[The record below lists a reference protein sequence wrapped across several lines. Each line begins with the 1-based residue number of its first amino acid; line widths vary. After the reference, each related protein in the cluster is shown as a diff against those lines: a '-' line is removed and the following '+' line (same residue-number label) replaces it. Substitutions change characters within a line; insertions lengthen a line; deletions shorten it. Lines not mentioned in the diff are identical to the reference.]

1 MAINKV
7 PITGCTVKIKAVGGA
22 NTEAEIE
29 CIKGDLTID
38 WGTYPTDKTICH
50 KIGTVYEKATEPE
63 FDSTTVETWF
73 DGDKADAFQ
82 TLLYDAHQG
91 KGDFDVKTANGKEE
105 ADISFTFADAD
116 ATVITIRGIVTKVY
130 SDFTLGSKLGLKFDF
145 QQTAT
150 PIVT

>member
-7 PITGCTVKIKAVGGA
+7 PITGSTVKLKAVGGA

-38 WGTYPTDKTICH
+38 WGTYPTDKYVCH
-50 KIGTVYEKATEPE
+50 KDGTQYEKGTSPE
-63 FDSTTVETWF
+63 FDSTTIETWF

-91 KGDFDVKTANGKEE
+91 NGDFDIATATGSEKATLEF
-105 ADISFTFADAD
+105 AFTDND
-116 ATVITIRGIVTKVY
+116 ATKITIEGIVTKVV
-130 SDFTLGSKLGLKFDF
+130 SDYTLGSKLGLKFDF

-150 PIVT
+150 PVVA